1 MQSCYCC
8 TPTLEESPTTGI
20 GDGRLTT
27 ASGNDDRRCQPLGD
41 GLLGDGERGRPDL
54 GDLALALLSRE
65 ENGGA
70 HFFLGDECW
79 AKARSPRFGR
89 PRPRPEP
96 FQCQLHRPKELIKAA
111 FDFTEKHIG
120 DVIKKSSLFQ
130 EAAKDNGTKQALEIC
145 QEVLDTA
152 IDDLK
157 RSFDKFG
164 EFDAAKANEYVEDL
178 KTWLSAVITNH
189 ETCIDA
195 FENTTGDTGEKMKN
209 LMKTTREMSSNGL
222 AMVTNMSSIL
232 SSLQIGGVTSRKLFS
247 EEDGALFLSNN
258 QRRLLAASSLKPNA
272 VVALDGSGQ
281 FNTISAAIAS
291 APPKNNQTF
300 VIYVKAG
307 LYKEYVL
314 IPKKMNKI
322 VLMGD
327 GPLKTRISGRKNYAE
342 GVKTFHTATVAVSA
356 DEFMAKDIGFE
367 NTAGAQGHQAVALRV
382 SGDRAVFF
390 NVHIDGYQDTLYA
403 HTYRQ
408 YYRDCSISGTIDFI
422 FGDALALFQNCK
434 FVVRKPGPNQ
444 ACMVTAQ
451 GRVDPRSLGATVIQN
466 GDIVAEPALLQA
478 SPPREGLPWPPM
490 EVALK
495 DHYHAIQHRRVRCT
509 RRLVRMAGRFC
520 SRHTVLCRVPE
531 SRPRIGYEEPSQMA
545 GDPTLH
551 STNGREL
558 DGRENLWRG

>member
-1 MQSCYCC
+1 M
-8 TPTLEESPTTGI
+8 
-20 GDGRLTT
+20 
-27 ASGNDDRRCQPLGD
+27 A
-41 GLLGDGERGRPDL
+41 
-54 GDLALALLSRE
+54 
-65 ENGGA
+65 
-70 HFFLGDECW
+70 
-79 AKARSPRFGR
+79 AKAAVAGLAAILVVAMVVAVAVGVTKRESESGSVSAGSTKAVQSICAPTDYK
-89 PRPRPEP
+89 ET
-96 FQCQLHRPKELIKAA
+96 CESSLSNANTTDPKELVKAA

-120 DVIKKSSLFQ
+120 EVLKNSSLLQ

-157 RSFDKFG
+157 RTFDEFG
-164 EFDAAKANEYVEDL
+164 NFDAVRANEYMEDL

-232 SSLQIGGVTSRKLFS
+232 SALQIGGLSSRKLLS
-247 EEDGALFLSNN
+247 EREGPLFLSNN
-258 QRRLLAASSLKPNA
+258 QRRLLAASPLQPNA

-291 APPKNNQTF
+291 VPKKNNQTF

-307 LYKEYVL
+307 LYKEYVQ

-356 DEFMAKDIGFE
+356 DEFMAKDIGIE
-367 NTAGAQGHQAVALRV
+367 NTAGPQGHQAVALRV

-422 FGDALALFQNCK
+422 FGDAIALFQNCK

-451 GRVDPRSLGATVIQN
+451 GRVEPRSLGVTVIQN

-478 SPPREGLPWPPM
+478 TPPVKVYLGRPWKVLSRTIIMQSNIGGFVAPEGWSEWQGNFALDTLYYAEYQNRGPGSDLKNRVKWPG
-490 EVALK
+490 
-495 DHYHAIQHRRVRCT
+495 IQHLT
-509 RRLVRMAGRFC
+509 
-520 SRHTVLCRVPE
+520 P
-531 SRPRIGYEEPSQMA
+531 QMA
-545 GDPTLH
+545 ESWTGGRLYGGDEWIRISGTPYVPTMM
-551 STNGREL
+551 
-558 DGRENLWRG
+558 